1 MSGMNYMK
9 IGALF
14 TAFMLLFAGVG
25 SIIGYYLFGGAWM
38 PAMVLFL
45 VIAGVIN
52 LVAYYWSDKI
62 VLRSYRARIVGRNE
76 APRLYGIVQNVAMKA
91 DMPMPRVAVIP
102 EECPNAFA
110 TGRNEEHAVVAATAG
125 ILGLL
130 NDDELEGV
138 IGHEMAHI
146 GHRDMLVM
154 SAAATIEG
162 AISFI
167 ANIALF
173 SAIFGGRNRNGG
185 NIIGLLLVAIT
196 APIAAMLIQMA
207 ISRSREYYADAGGAK
222 ITGKSWALASALEKL
237 EKWNRKIPL
246 ERGKPSSASLFI
258 VNPLKAGGM
267 RALFSTHPPMEE
279 RIRRL
284 KML

>member
-1 MSGMNYMK
+1 MTGMNFMK
-9 IGALF
+9 VGALF

-110 TGRNEEHAVVAATAG
+110 TGRNEEHAVVAATAA
-125 ILGLL
+125 
-130 NDDELEGV
+130 V
-138 IGHEMAHI
+138 MVAVMAAEI
-146 GHRDMLVM
+146 
-154 SAAATIEG
+154 
-162 AISFI
+162 IS
-167 ANIALF
+167 
-173 SAIFGGRNRNGG
+173 NGY
-185 NIIGLLLVAIT
+185 V
-196 APIAAMLIQMA
+196 
-207 ISRSREYYADAGGAK
+207 K
-222 ITGKSWALASALEKL
+222 
-237 EKWNRKIPL
+237 
-246 ERGKPSSASLFI
+246 
-258 VNPLKAGGM
+258 
-267 RALFSTHPPMEE
+267 
-279 RIRRL
+279 
-284 KML
+284 